1 MTHKITATGGSA
13 HLLNTATGGFTL
25 SLLVES
31 PVAVFATSSGDSG
44 WFELAGTTGWM
55 EKVFVGYSV
64 FEGFPS
70 GISSSGFH
78 PSIGRIHL
86 QRD

>member
-1 MTHKITATGGSA
+1 M
-13 HLLNTATGGFTL
+13 LLCL
-25 SLLVES
+25 QHHQVILEWL
-31 PVAVFATSSGDSG
+31 
-44 WFELAGTTGWM
+44 ELAGTTGWM
-55 EKVFVGYSV
+55 EKVFVGCSA

-78 PSIGRIHL
+78 PFIGRIHL